1 MGEPGRLDLLLKCEL
16 ASCEVARL
24 AALQYLAPYQPTP
37 KAVYRLE
44 VALEEVL
51 MNQIMHA
58 FKDSPACDQTLQF
71 SMQVHGD
78 NVALHFAD
86 KGVAFNPLERAAP
99 QLPTSL
105 DDAVPGGL
113 GIFLTRK
120 FAKELSYVREG
131 DTNCL
136 TVIMALHDSASEQR
150 SNPESQ
156 QSCSA

>member
-1 MGEPGRLDLLLKCEL
+1 
-16 ASCEVARL
+16 VARL

-58 FKDSPACDQTLQF
+58 FKDSPACDQTLHF
-71 SMQVHGD
+71 SMQVHGG

-136 TVIMALHDSASEQR
+136 TVVMALHESPVEQGVK
-150 SNPESQ
+150 PGVQ
-156 QSCSA
+156 QVCKA